1 MILLLTTTTDCEHQ
15 HIKLQQQRCVC
26 DALPVSVCRAEEGQ
40 AASSAT
46 EGEDLG
52 SILAEGVAKAL
63 LHTHLWSAV
72 PDRCLQ
78 VSRAEAL
85 QALSSIALGVPRGL
99 LTRGAC
105 IAVVMVYTLYSL
117 LHSR

>member
-1 MILLLTTTTDCEHQ
+1 MTSTDCEHQ
-15 HIKLQQQRCVC
+15 HIRLQQQRCVS
-26 DALPVSVCRAEEGQ
+26 DALPVSVCRSEEGQ
-40 AASSAT
+40 AESNGI

-78 VSRAEAL
+78 VSHAEAL
-85 QALSSIALGVPRGL
+85 TVKHHFMGTMEFADKRCMHSSG
-99 LTRGAC
+99 
-105 IAVVMVYTLYSL
+105 
-117 LHSR
+117 HSVDLVHIVA